1 MLDRAPV
8 TEQMQILRAVCDQPV
23 RNMRTMA
30 VGGIAFGA
38 HDAGELRMAAGD
50 RKSAHVH
57 EGADVRFLE
66 NADQLGGAARAVT
79 DGEDQAAF
87 AAF

>member
-1 MLDRAPV
+1 
-8 TEQMQILRAVCDQPV
+8 
-23 RNMRTMA
+23 
-30 VGGIAFGA
+30 
-38 HDAGELRMAAGD
+38 MAAGN
-50 RKSAHVH
+50 RKGAHVH